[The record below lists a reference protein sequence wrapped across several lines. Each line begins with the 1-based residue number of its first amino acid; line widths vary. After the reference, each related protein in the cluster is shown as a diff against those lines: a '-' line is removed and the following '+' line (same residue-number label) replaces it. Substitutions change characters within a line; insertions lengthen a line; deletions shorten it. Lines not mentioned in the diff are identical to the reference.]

1 MICDEVCIMIRI
13 FFGNPGCGK
22 TTCMIRNMKK
32 MHKYPKTLHY
42 KLCNLPVLSLFMS
55 YKYPLIDVY
64 YSNFESALSDNITLK
79 DLGKWTLP
87 EHSYLCVDESGIEYN
102 SRKYKSLP
110 QETIAWY
117 KLYRHYK
124 VDIIDFV
131 SQSWEDM
138 DVTIRRL
145 ADELWYLRKLGPF
158 TLVRRIYKWTGIDKE
173 THQIMDMYKFGSFLR
188 RVLPPPF
195 HRKDWYIVFRPFHY
209 KQFNS
214 FERYYLPTY
223 EEWQAAQN

>member
-1 MICDEVCIMIRI
+1 MIRI

-32 MHKYPKTLHY
+32 MQKYPKTLHY
-42 KLCNLPVLSLFMS
+42 KLCNLPFFSWFMS
-55 YKYPLIDVY
+55 YKYPFIDGY
-64 YSNFESALSDNITLK
+64 YSNFESSLSDNITLK
-79 DLGKWTLP
+79 DLGKWTFP
-87 EHSYLCVDESGIEYN
+87 EYSYLCVDESGIEYN

-117 KLYRHYK
+117 KLHRHYK
-124 VDIIDFV
+124 VNPIDFV

-145 ADELWYLRKLGPF
+145 ADELWFLRKLGPF

-173 THQIMDMYKFGSFLR
+173 SHQIMDMYKFGSFFR

-195 HRKDWYIVFRPFHY
+195 HRKDWYLVFRPFHY

-223 EEWQAAQN
+223 EAWQAAQN

>member
-1 MICDEVCIMIRI
+1 MIRI

-22 TTCMIRNMKK
+22 TTCMVRNMKK
-32 MHKYPKTLHY
+32 MQKYPKTLHY
-42 KLCNLPVLSLFMS
+42 KLCNLPVFSLFFH
-55 YKYPLIDVY
+55 YKYPMIDDY
-64 YSNFESALSDNITLK
+64 YSNFDSVLSDNITLK

-145 ADELWYLRKLGPF
+145 IDELWYLRKLGPF
-158 TLVRRIYKWTGIDKE
+158 TLVRRIYKWTGIDNE
-173 THQIMDMYKFGSFLR
+173 THQITDMYKFGSFFR
-188 RVLPPPF
+188 RILPPPF
-195 HRKDWYIVFRPFHY
+195 HRKDWYVVFRPFHY

-214 FERYYLPTY
+214 YERYYLPTY
-223 EEWQAAQN
+223 EEWREMQKTDK

>member
-1 MICDEVCIMIRI
+1 MLCDGVCIMIRI

-32 MHKYPKTLHY
+32 MQKYPKTLHY
-42 KLCNLPVLSLFMS
+42 KFCNIFPFSLIMK
-55 YKYPLIDVY
+55 YKYPYTFGY
-64 YSNFESALSDNITLK
+64 YSNFESDFSENISLK

-87 EHSYLCVDESGIEYN
+87 PNSYLCVDESGIEYN

-117 KLYRHYK
+117 KLYRHYQ
-124 VDIIDFV
+124 VNIIDFV

-173 THQIMDMYKFGSFLR
+173 THQITDMYKFGSFIR
-188 RVLPPPF
+188 RILPPPF
-195 HRKDWYIVFRPFHY
+195 YRKDWYLVFRPFHY
-209 KQFNS
+209 KHFDS
-214 FERYYLPTY
+214 YERYYLPTY
-223 EEWQAAQN
+223 EEWLESH

>member
-1 MICDEVCIMIRI
+1 MIRI

-22 TTCMIRNMKK
+22 TTCIVRNMKI
-32 MHKYPKTLHY
+32 MQKYPKSLHY
-42 KLCNLPVLSLFMS
+42 KLCNTFPFSLIMKR
-55 YKYPLIDVY
+55 KYPYMFGY
-64 YSNFESALSDNITLK
+64 YSNFDSQFSENINLK

-87 EHSYLCVDESGIEYN
+87 PNSYLCVDESGIEYN

-117 KLYRHYK
+117 KLYRHYEVK
-124 VDIIDFV
+124 IIDFV

-158 TLVRRIYKWTGIDKE
+158 TLARRIYRWTGIDKE
-173 THQIMDMYKFGSFLR
+173 THQITDMYKFGSFIR
-188 RVLPPPF
+188 RILPPPF
-195 HRKDWYIVFRPFHY
+195 HRKDWYFVFRPFHY
-209 KQFNS
+209 KHFDS
-214 FERYYLPTY
+214 YERYDLPTY
-223 EEWQAAQN
+223 EEWYSSNSNIL